1 MAEDELIVRCSKR
14 PGNRHLPLAPV
25 LMVSLAAMTLPGCIV
40 VGGTSERET
49 PTTGQQLIDLKR
61 AADEGAISREEYD
74 ATRAKLLKGD
84 GSR

>member
-1 MAEDELIVRCSKR
+1 MADDAPIILFPKR
-14 PGNRHLPLAPV
+14 LRSLLPPFAPV
-25 LMVSLAAMTLPGCIV
+25 LMASLLAVTLPGCIV

-84 GSR
+84 GTR